1 MITLL
6 TETDIH
12 AALTSA
18 SNVEA
23 LIETILAKIP
33 SNVSGPYPV
42 ALLLNKEGTAFSQF
56 ISSGSDSEFVEVLIN
71 ARLASGATTSAKA
84 VHENTPV
91 YVADIDKDPHDWE
104 DMPGLWWGLLAN
116 WTAPLCTNNGRV
128 FGAVSLYFGMPRHP
142 TAAEKEAFEDFAR
155 CLASAIQSF
164 LR

>member
-1 MITLL
+1 MITFP
-6 TETDIH
+6 TEADLR

-33 SNVSGPYPV
+33 TKVSGPYPV

-56 ISSGSDSEFVEVLIN
+56 ISLGSDSEFVEVLIN
-71 ARLASGATTSAKA
+71 ARLAAGATTSVKA

-104 DMPGLWWGLLAN
+104 DMPGLWWGFLAN
-116 WTAPLCTNNGRV
+116 WTAPLCASDGRV
-128 FGAVSLYFGMPRHP
+128 FGAVSLYFGMPRDP
-142 TAAEKEAFEDFAR
+142 TSPEKEAFEDFAR
-155 CLASAIQSF
+155 CLASAVQSY